1 MAISGYIKYIIKINF
16 FSFFLLLLIWLL
28 ANLKW
33 HMPLHHGSV
42 GRCQPAPK
50 SCQCHFMLQP
60 CIVYR
65 FRFFWGLSDSTSPCS
80 LGYTPRRLCVFT
92 TKLGMDLGSSLG
104 LQYKI
109 GEVTAVLSVARAASV
124 KQERG
129 VLSFPFIQMF
139 LLF

>member
-50 SCQCHFMLQP
+50 SSQCHFMLQP

-65 FRFFWGLSDSTSPCS
+65 FRFFWFQFS
-80 LGYTPRRLCVFT
+80 PRRKNCIT
-92 TKLGMDLGSSLG
+92 TAAILSPWWTETKVGGGEKKQVG
-104 LQYKI
+104 LQK
-109 GEVTAVLSVARAASV
+109 EMKEWEESPKENQAFSFKKVTADRFGGV
-124 KQERG
+124 K
-129 VLSFPFIQMF
+129 
-139 LLF
+139 